1 MEKVRCQNCGKRVPL
16 SKAYRINRY
25 DMAYR
30 YLDNPLPVQTI
41 CEDCLG
47 HLSDKAEET
56 EK

>member
-47 HLSDKAEET
+47 HLSDKKDET